1 MERIFII
8 LGNFQNVN
16 LEFRGRVMKLKISCL
31 HMCLLVVT
39 DAILENVPQ
48 GKKQVFAPVKRN
60 VNQLSSSLI
69 N

>member
-1 MERIFII
+1 MEHILII
-8 LGNFQNVN
+8 LRNFQNVN

-31 HMCLLVVT
+31 HMCLLVAT

-60 VNQLSSSLI
+60 TNQLSLSLI